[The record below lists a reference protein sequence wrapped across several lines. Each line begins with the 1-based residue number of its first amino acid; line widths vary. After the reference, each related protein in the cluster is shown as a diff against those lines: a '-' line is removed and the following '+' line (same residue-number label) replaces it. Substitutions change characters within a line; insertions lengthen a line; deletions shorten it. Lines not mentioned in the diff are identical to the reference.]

1 MLLQSV
7 HAVDVAERSALLAH
21 RIGETL
27 VALRPLRQ
35 LELEDVPGHVLLG
48 EHSIRPRSQHSTIDA
63 GVHARRADRR
73 PHSLRDGLQRG
84 STRTLLVHL
93 GRVAERP
100 VHRVVVHRAV
110 VGLLTRLADHLSLL
124 LHQLHA
130 TLVRRLRLLIQPG
143 LTRHPPHGPTLRSSR
158 VKQRPPLQAP
168 QPGQV
173 VDVLRRHSTLPR
185 AHPRDIRVRRNKHRP
200 RLTTQALLAHHRPVR
215 AVAQNVQL
223 HLRQGGHAVR
233 LLKGNHL
240 LSRQHLHLASPVHAA
255 DKVAGLHLL
264 HDGVTEA
271 RLNMTTVT
279 KIQRHHPLSLTL
291 QHAIQV
297 ALPTCL
303 KQRPLLNRHVLH
315 LLQRHLT
322 LLRSLQGTS
331 RRGRINAARG
341 EPPCS
346 IQRPEEVAIHVQHSA
361 LEEHVVREAS
371 ARRLIRGM
379 QELHG
384 HRHRPRV
391 HQVPQSVHLH
401 SSSHTLRGDA
411 LQTVVARSVELETR
425 VRQALH
431 QQIHL
436 DAVKA
441 VHLHRAGETTVHL
454 RHLHLV
460 DAARTLN
467 SQHPIASKIPQVK
480 DALREHAVLRLRKR
494 AAGHHALGRLILR
507 TQTTLADAQR
517 RAGRLQPLHT
527 LRDLLGDT
535 IVPHTQLLRVG
546 DRLQHAIHHVARQ
559 QIAHVGAVEPL
570 VQLDGRPRQRVI
582 LVDEVQQVAERR
594 IVQTQ
599 PAVSAGNANTHVL
612 HASHHGRRVRLN
624 RVSHHG
630 PRHVHPL
637 GLAHLRQL
645 LRAVHV
651 RNPCVD
657 LLDAVSPVR
666 HRVKGT
672 PAAHVLEQHVPLC
685 VRLLQPVRLRLAL
698 LRRLQRERVH
708 QHLHVRE
715 IQHVLHHLHPLQ
727 QSLLGGVVQR
737 RGVHQLHAQRLNN
750 SVLRLLRQHIRLV
763 PRQLHGQTL
772 LRRLPDRLEHRLTR
786 TGHRT
791 QRAQL
796 PQQRGQ
802 IPVRLL
808 HLHLSF
814 HSRLQL
820 GAATAK
826 LAGRDLQSQLLHRMT
841 ASRSLQD
848 AQVRVLARGAVR
860 VQRVMQLLALHQ
872 CRQAHVDHAHLR
884 QTPVRGVLHH
894 TREHDRLQQR
904 SILRGR
910 PQLHKPFSG
919 QALPVD
925 DSAVLVDERV
935 VGASQH
941 VRILAGLLDRRGS
954 QRSPA
959 TLLLGAKLELLVPA
973 VEQAVHFHHGRRLA
987 LIGHVRHDA
996 HEHTDVRPL
1005 HGGRAEARPIRRG
1018 EVQHVLQVPQQRG
1031 RLRVRVPDSVLQ
1043 LRQRNLIRGVP
1054 QTVLHGGRR
1063 EPGRLL
1069 RERRERLAPRRAR
1082 QHLAP
1087 AARRHARINLRHVP
1101 APRSERCLLAAQL
1114 GVHKRDEVVHVVH
1127 VEQCVIEPRRH
1138 ERASVSRHAP
1148 HQLVQP
1154 ILQVVVR
1161 HLLADRAVHIF
1172 DVERLHAP
1180 VARQQ
1185 RVPEQIHLGLLRAL
1199 RHQLVHPARQGG
1211 HAARRV
1217 NPERTVN
1224 LRVAQQLKEPA
1235 AHHRVTVQQGPP
1247 CVHAV
1252 RVDAQ
1257 RPCSLLQLREA
1268 LAQRRRRPVA
1278 LLADPAARLPV
1289 AERQHAVA
1297 ALQQAIHHRLIRR
1310 DRRVAVQIA
1319 QVVRQVV
1326 TALLP
1331 VHRLVRRVQL
1341 QHPRRLS
1348 AAPIRLVHVL
1358 ADELCHR
1365 HVLAKHEAVQ
1375 PHQLLK
1381 AVRAVHLDKRLAR
1394 VHRTH
1399 PAQLALKRKISLPR
1413 SSLPRAHLLG
1423 GSLLAQQPL
1432 GQSHP
1437 AHARALNLR
1446 HHHVRQQRNR
1456 QALATVVGVR
1466 RRRQPLNLR
1475 SDRRRQIV
1483 LRQQLSHRA
1492 HALAARQRLVHRRH
1506 PLGRLSDVALL
1517 ARQLR
1522 ASEPRVVQRL
1532 PLAEQVGAAD
1542 VQAHRLRN
1550 ARSLPGHHL
1559 PDLRLG
1565 LHRAHQMLLS
1575 LNGVLRRLSKL
1586 EVLKT
1591 AMHKRVQLEPRVR
1604 PLFLADRPHLR
1615 RVPLC
1620 QSSQQVLLR
1629 RRNALP
1635 RFPQERRLLLLGKRD
1650 TAHPQHRAQL
1660 DPQILDHIRGPSLL
1674 RRVRAGERSAQQL
1687 ELLLLKRAR
1696 HHVHVR
1702 HRAQQVPTSA

>member
-1 MLLQSV
+1 MVSSILHVPLKRHALLFRQLPACLLLRQIQQVRQSLNGQPMADLRHLGRRRKRERSPRLNRGQITRQGNTAIHDRRQERRGALLQPESIRGKTQHQRSSFNNLHLREHVVASLQGHRQANRGRLKHSARALHSRIAVHPQERRRVNLLHAGRGARQRDHCAGVHQPPQRAVDLRLRHPVQIVHVHRHEVAHADPRRLRLALVVLLQSV
-7 HAVDVAERSALLAH
+7 HAVDVTERSALLAH

-63 GVHARRADRR
+63 GVHARRADRH

-173 VDVLRRHSTLPR
+173 VDVLRRHSTRPR
-185 AHPRDIRVRRNKHRP
+185 VHPRDIRVRRNKHRP

-223 HLRQGGHAVR
+223 HLRQGGHTVR

-240 LSRQHLHLASPVHAA
+240 LSRQHLHLASLVHAA
-255 DKVAGLHLL
+255 DKMAGLHLL

-271 RLNMTTVT
+271 RLNTTTVT

-297 ALPTCL
+297 ALPACL

-322 LLRSLQGTS
+322 LFRSLQGTS

-361 LEEHVVREAS
+361 LKEHVVREAS
-371 ARRLIRGM
+371 VRRLIRGM
-379 QELHG
+379 QELHS
-384 HRHRPRV
+384 HRHLLRV
-391 HQVPQSVHLH
+391 HPVPPGVHLH

-411 LQTVVARSVELETR
+411 LQKVVARSVELETR
-425 VRQALH
+425 VRQAIH

-436 DAVKA
+436 DAARA

-460 DAARTLN
+460 GAARTLN
-467 SQHPIASKIPQVK
+467 SQHPIASKIPQGK

-507 TQTTLADAQR
+507 TQTTLTDAQR
-517 RAGRLQPLHT
+517 RAGRLQPLHA
-527 LRDLLGDT
+527 LRNLLGDT

-570 VQLDGRPRQRVI
+570 VQLDGRLRQRVI

-599 PAVSAGNANTHVL
+599 PAVSAGNANTHIL
-612 HASHHGRRVRLN
+612 HASHNGRRVRLN

-637 GLAHLRQL
+637 GLAHHRQL
-645 LRAVHV
+645 LHAVHV
-651 RNPCVD
+651 RSPCVD

-672 PAAHVLEQHVPLC
+672 PVAHVLEQHVPLRA
-685 VRLLQPVRLRLAL
+685 RLLQPVLLRLAL

-737 RGVHQLHAQRLNN
+737 RGVHQLHAQRLNDG
-750 SVLRLLRQHIRLV
+750 VLRLLRQHIRLV
-763 PRQLHGQTL
+763 PWQLRGQAL

-786 TGHRT
+786 TGYRT
-791 QRAQL
+791 QRTQL
-796 PQQRGQ
+796 PQQCGQ

-808 HLHLSF
+808 HLHLRF

-848 AQVRVLARGAVR
+848 AQIRVLARGAVR

-884 QTPVRGVLHH
+884 QTPVRCVLHH

-904 SILRGR
+904 SILRSR

-925 DSAVLVDERV
+925 NSAVLVDERV

-954 QRSPA
+954 
-959 TLLLGAKLELLVPA
+959 
-973 VEQAVHFHHGRRLA
+973 
-987 LIGHVRHDA
+987 
-996 HEHTDVRPL
+996 
-1005 HGGRAEARPIRRG
+1005 
-1018 EVQHVLQVPQQRG
+1018 
-1031 RLRVRVPDSVLQ
+1031 
-1043 LRQRNLIRGVP
+1043 
-1054 QTVLHGGRR
+1054 
-1063 EPGRLL
+1063 
-1069 RERRERLAPRRAR
+1069 
-1082 QHLAP
+1082 
-1087 AARRHARINLRHVP
+1087 
-1101 APRSERCLLAAQL
+1101 
-1114 GVHKRDEVVHVVH
+1114 
-1127 VEQCVIEPRRH
+1127 
-1138 ERASVSRHAP
+1138 
-1148 HQLVQP
+1148 
-1154 ILQVVVR
+1154 
-1161 HLLADRAVHIF
+1161 
-1172 DVERLHAP
+1172 
-1180 VARQQ
+1180 
-1185 RVPEQIHLGLLRAL
+1185 
-1199 RHQLVHPARQGG
+1199 
-1211 HAARRV
+1211 
-1217 NPERTVN
+1217 
-1224 LRVAQQLKEPA
+1224 
-1235 AHHRVTVQQGPP
+1235 
-1247 CVHAV
+1247 
-1252 RVDAQ
+1252 
-1257 RPCSLLQLREA
+1257 
-1268 LAQRRRRPVA
+1268 
-1278 LLADPAARLPV
+1278 
-1289 AERQHAVA
+1289 
-1297 ALQQAIHHRLIRR
+1297 
-1310 DRRVAVQIA
+1310 
-1319 QVVRQVV
+1319 
-1326 TALLP
+1326 
-1331 VHRLVRRVQL
+1331 
-1341 QHPRRLS
+1341 
-1348 AAPIRLVHVL
+1348 
-1358 ADELCHR
+1358 
-1365 HVLAKHEAVQ
+1365 
-1375 PHQLLK
+1375 
-1381 AVRAVHLDKRLAR
+1381 
-1394 VHRTH
+1394 
-1399 PAQLALKRKISLPR
+1399 
-1413 SSLPRAHLLG
+1413 
-1423 GSLLAQQPL
+1423 
-1432 GQSHP
+1432 
-1437 AHARALNLR
+1437 
-1446 HHHVRQQRNR
+1446 
-1456 QALATVVGVR
+1456 
-1466 RRRQPLNLR
+1466 
-1475 SDRRRQIV
+1475 
-1483 LRQQLSHRA
+1483 
-1492 HALAARQRLVHRRH
+1492 
-1506 PLGRLSDVALL
+1506 
-1517 ARQLR
+1517 
-1522 ASEPRVVQRL
+1522 
-1532 PLAEQVGAAD
+1532 
-1542 VQAHRLRN
+1542 
-1550 ARSLPGHHL
+1550 
-1559 PDLRLG
+1559 
-1565 LHRAHQMLLS
+1565 
-1575 LNGVLRRLSKL
+1575 
-1586 EVLKT
+1586 
-1591 AMHKRVQLEPRVR
+1591 
-1604 PLFLADRPHLR
+1604 
-1615 RVPLC
+1615 
-1620 QSSQQVLLR
+1620 
-1629 RRNALP
+1629 
-1635 RFPQERRLLLLGKRD
+1635 
-1650 TAHPQHRAQL
+1650 
-1660 DPQILDHIRGPSLL
+1660 
-1674 RRVRAGERSAQQL
+1674 
-1687 ELLLLKRAR
+1687 
-1696 HHVHVR
+1696 
-1702 HRAQQVPTSA
+1702 